1 MYLGL
6 KVVIVKSFAR
16 IHLANLI
23 NFSILPLTFSN
34 LDDYEKIEQGDQL
47 EFPEL
52 KKRIET
58 NETVICNN
66 KTKGI
71 EIACNYSLS
80 ERLYVKVGLEY
91 YGSRSSSDKQYQVN
105 WNDAVEN
112 YDYKFVYK
120 ISGFMPYVGIE
131 TRFSSF
137 GLYANV
143 GLSFSSFSYT
153 EKLDFSENSY
163 SHKLD
168 NEFNTDGKGI
178 GIILGGKYMM
188 KIGEKIKLLF
198 KLEYMLL
205 KVSTLKGEKL
215 SNGSSTGG
223 ESFSESITGTAY
235 ENEINPYDLGWINFW
250 ELYETSLDES
260 WVRNFKKLS
269 LNLSSI
275 RFIIGISF

>member
-1 MYLGL
+1 M
-6 KVVIVKSFAR
+6 
-16 IHLANLI
+16 
-23 NFSILPLTFSN
+23 
-34 LDDYEKIEQGDQL
+34 
-47 EFPEL
+47 
-52 KKRIET
+52 
-58 NETVICNN
+58 
-66 KTKGI
+66 
-71 EIACNYSLS
+71 
-80 ERLYVKVGLEY
+80 
-91 YGSRSSSDKQYQVN
+91 
-105 WNDAVEN
+105 
-112 YDYKFVYK
+112 
-120 ISGFMPYVGIE
+120 
-131 TRFSSF
+131 
-137 GLYANV
+137 